1 MSRYLIKYKE
11 LMKQDIQN
19 GMKYVSVNVDETAVL
34 AIINNARMMINAG
47 VNANDDLIKGYVK
60 KDLLGI
66 QVIVSVNVIN
76 HVMSVSIQTNKT

>member
-66 QVIVSVNVIN
+66 LVIVSVNVIN